1 MMLRKFSREVLESEP
16 HGVWF
21 RDLYPWDAIDRTPFG
36 SSLAIVEPGGRTML
50 HSHDPAET
58 FIICRGAGT
67 ISVDQQSEPVAP
79 GDVIYLPPGCM
90 HDLRNDS
97 PTDELVFVSV
107 FWKARPVSKLGPAP
121 RLIVPSPP
129 TPNGP
134 LHLGHLAGPYLLAD
148 VLRRYQRSRGIASQL
163 VLLTDDHQSYVAD
176 RAAAEGD
183 TPAALAARF
192 GDEIARA
199 LAAFHA
205 EPDVRIA
212 TSRDAEYRAAVQARF
227 AKLVGDGKLELRE
240 TDALYCERCALAL
253 YDSYVAGG
261 CPRCG
266 SRAYAPLCERCNAAF
281 DPAALVEPRCDR
293 CGEPP
298 TVRRTRRLV
307 FPVRPYAAALADY
320 HRRLRLSPKL
330 RRLAA
335 QWLDSDFA
343 PAASQTAS
351 WGIPVDGPIDGCDG
365 QVISPWFEVALA
377 GSYLRARY
385 APDAEVSC
393 CFGYDNAYLY
403 LVQDPAVSLALDGGA
418 SLPRELAA
426 NEFLLLDDAKM
437 STSRRRALD
446 AGAVLSRVPADLV
459 RLYLAKVRPED
470 APTSASIAIAQAFL
484 LTVTRFWQ
492 AWLSRLGAAI
502 AAEADGRAPALAN
515 PSLAPWSH
523 EQQEFLGQ
531 LDTLLARARTGYEA
545 GSLREA
551 SSAIHDLVERA
562 LGFGA
567 AQSHLADVP
576 ALAAQRATGLALE
589 LAAARTLAIAVAPIM
604 PVFARQLWACLG
616 ESGAIAWSD
625 DAAPV
630 PPGQAIR
637 LAGQQFFP
645 ASFDF
650 GDAGAT

>member
-1 MMLRKFSREVLESEP
+1 
-16 HGVWF
+16 
-21 RDLYPWDAIDRTPFG
+21 
-36 SSLAIVEPGGRTML
+36 
-50 HSHDPAET
+50 
-58 FIICRGAGT
+58 
-67 ISVDQQSEPVAP
+67 
-79 GDVIYLPPGCM
+79 
-90 HDLRNDS
+90 
-97 PTDELVFVSV
+97 
-107 FWKARPVSKLGPAP
+107 
-121 RLIVPSPP
+121 
-129 TPNGP
+129 
-134 LHLGHLAGPYLLAD
+134 
-148 VLRRYQRSRGIASQL
+148 
-163 VLLTDDHQSYVAD
+163 
-176 RAAAEGD
+176 
-183 TPAALAARF
+183 
-192 GDEIARA
+192 
-199 LAAFHA
+199 
-205 EPDVRIA
+205 
-212 TSRDAEYRAAVQARF
+212 
-227 AKLVGDGKLELRE
+227 
-240 TDALYCERCALAL
+240 
-253 YDSYVAGG
+253 
-261 CPRCG
+261 
-266 SRAYAPLCERCNAAF
+266 
-281 DPAALVEPRCDR
+281 
-293 CGEPP
+293 
-298 TVRRTRRLV
+298 
-307 FPVRPYAAALADY
+307 
-320 HRRLRLSPKL
+320 
-330 RRLAA
+330 
-335 QWLDSDFA
+335 
-343 PAASQTAS
+343 
-351 WGIPVDGPIDGCDG
+351 
-365 QVISPWFEVALA
+365 
-377 GSYLRARY
+377 
-385 APDAEVSC
+385 SC

-589 LAAARTLAIAVAPIM
+589 LAAARTLAIIVAPVM

-616 ESGAIAWSD
+616 ENGALAWSD
-625 DAAPV
+625 DVAPV

-650 GDAGAT
+650 GDPGAT